1 MENRRRLGGG
11 QRRSGTG
18 SVGSARLSGLVPLCD
33 PGLACSCSLGRFAS
47 ASKETEKKRGADDLG
62 VRLSVSELRRLIH
75 VLQEPAGQRQKRLW
89 WSRFRRVHQA
99 GASRGHVQRRARQAP
114 RVSLVPGPPIRLL
127 GLPDLTADRWE
138 RLRPLLPKPRSGHEA
153 SENLPLV
160 EAILWVMQTG
170 STWREIPERFGPWL
184 TVAERFYRWRKEGR
198 WDRILQVLQ
207 EQESPFAL
215 SA

>member
-1 MENRRRLGGG
+1 M
-11 QRRSGTG
+11 RS
-18 SVGSARLSGLVPLCD
+18 
-33 PGLACSCSLGRFAS
+33 
-47 ASKETEKKRGADDLG
+47 
-62 VRLSVSELRRLIH
+62 VRLSVSELRRVIH
-75 VLQEPAGQRQKRLW
+75 ALREPEEQRRKLLW

-99 GASRGHVQRRARQAP
+99 GARRCHVERRARQAP
-114 RVSLVPGPPIRLL
+114 MTCNVPRPPIRLM

-138 RLRPLLPKPRSGHEA
+138 QIRPLLPRPRSGHSADEGR
-153 SENLPLV
+153 LIV

-170 STWREIPERFGPWL
+170 SAWREMPERFGPWL

-207 EQESPFAL
+207 GQEVPLFS